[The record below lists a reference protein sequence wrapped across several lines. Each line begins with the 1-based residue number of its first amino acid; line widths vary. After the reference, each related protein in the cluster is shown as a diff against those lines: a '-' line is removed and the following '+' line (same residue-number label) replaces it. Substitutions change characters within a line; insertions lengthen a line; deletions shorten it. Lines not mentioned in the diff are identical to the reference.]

1 MQGRTEEDIQ
11 ATVLQAKKEMAEFS
25 HKGRFW
31 DYHRILEIFGAAN
44 PLASLLEEMKKKGL
58 VVRNI
63 PPILHTPAS
72 FTHSTTRDAEREP
85 PAVEPEEPEPASDE
99 NSEEYYQSNGPR
111 WTDDVRVEMVKKGL
125 YKKHSIK
132 HHLLDGFFHY
142 LRVDLGNRKCKQEVE
157 NVSRFMYFMNSEE
170 PSLLFVQD
178 VEKVREYFNILSQT
192 QLSKQTVLKNYK
204 DIFDST
210 GPSAGHGALC
220 NCKGCLVAW
229 PALDMKMSGKLP
241 LLPIQATIPGHALQT
256 LQLTSR
262 LPRVYEQGLLK
273 YHSRI
278 YFLCP
283 ICRKAPRTLP
293 GHLRTVCMQGRTE
306 EDIQATVLQAKK
318 EMAEFSHNGR
328 FWDYHRILE
337 IFGAANPLASLLEE
351 MEKKGLVVRNIPPIL
366 HTPASFTHSSTRD
379 AEREPPTVEPEE
391 PEPASDE
398 NSEEYYQS
406 NGPRWTDDV
415 RVEMVKKGLYKK
427 HSIKHHLLDG
437 FYHYLCVDLGNRKCK
452 QEVENV
458 SRFMYFMNSEEP
470 SLLFVQ
476 DVEKVREYFNILSQ
490 TQLSKQTVLK
500 NYVGD

>member
-1 MQGRTEEDIQ
+1 
-11 ATVLQAKKEMAEFS
+11 
-25 HKGRFW
+25 
-31 DYHRILEIFGAAN
+31 
-44 PLASLLEEMKKKGL
+44 
-58 VVRNI
+58 
-63 PPILHTPAS
+63 
-72 FTHSTTRDAEREP
+72 
-85 PAVEPEEPEPASDE
+85 
-99 NSEEYYQSNGPR
+99 
-111 WTDDVRVEMVKKGL
+111 
-125 YKKHSIK
+125 
-132 HHLLDGFFHY
+132 
-142 LRVDLGNRKCKQEVE
+142 
-157 NVSRFMYFMNSEE
+157 
-170 PSLLFVQD
+170 
-178 VEKVREYFNILSQT
+178 
-192 QLSKQTVLKNYK
+192 
-204 DIFDST
+204 
-210 GPSAGHGALC
+210 
-220 NCKGCLVAW
+220 
-229 PALDMKMSGKLP
+229 
-241 LLPIQATIPGHALQT
+241 
-256 LQLTSR
+256 
-262 LPRVYEQGLLK
+262 
-273 YHSRI
+273 
-278 YFLCP
+278 
-283 ICRKAPRTLP
+283 
-293 GHLRTVCMQGRTE
+293 MQGRTE

-490 TQLSKQTVLK
+490 TQLSKQTVL
-500 NYVGD
+500 NYWKSLKRFMKYILTSTSLRSKDKSLYTDCRDFIDRLDGIRARMSKKLNAVARLMGHTPETAKKQYNLRTPADPFLALRVIEDIVGKARPGSSAEGGCREQRMDETTAFDMLVQSCPVTLDGSPPKKAKRHQLCGEHERHCYDRWRSEQLKLRESSALEHFGRHQPSETGIEAWIRKQGWTSNLPKATLILRQWEARPK